1 MRMLQ
6 RFQTGARVPN
16 PLLPACG
23 RSAIVESMAH
33 TNSSWKPDVLGEG
46 FRSRTLDLGTDS
58 EGPVVATLVSYL
70 PPVAPAPVEGRVNA
84 LLYVHGWSDY
94 FFQAELARFWAA
106 QGVAFYAVDLRKY
119 GRSLR
124 PGQSEGYVDDLSEYD
139 ADLEAALA
147 AVEADVQFRYGSG
160 ASPVTSL
167 MAHSTGGL
175 VASLWAHRN
184 PGRIAALILNSPW
197 LELSGSSMLRFATNG
212 LLEPVVRRRPRT
224 RLKIPE
230 FGFYFR
236 SISSAMDGEWDV
248 DPQWRPPFSFPVRAG
263 WIKAVL
269 AGHAKVARGLDIR
282 VPILVLA
289 SAASTI
295 SPSWNPLMLRTDSVL
310 DVELMVQRG
319 LLLGPEVTTFRFDG
333 ALHDTLLSSLPV
345 RTRVYDG
352 IRRWAGAFMPGSG

>member
-1 MRMLQ
+1 MQLNW
-6 RFQTGARVPN
+6 V
-16 PLLPACG
+16 
-23 RSAIVESMAH
+23 
-33 TNSSWKPDVLGEG
+33 PDVLGEG
-46 FRSRTLDLGTDS
+46 FRSLSLDLGEDI

-70 PPVAPAPVEGRVNA
+70 PPGSADPAAPTAGKVDA

-94 FFQAELARFWAA
+94 FFQADLARFWAG

-124 PGQSEGYVDDLSEYD
+124 PGQSEGYVADLREYD

-147 AVEADVQFRYGSG
+147 AMDADLRNRYGSNIRV
-160 ASPVTSL
+160 STSL

-184 PGRIAALILNSPW
+184 PGRITALILNSPW
-197 LELSGSSMLRFATNG
+197 LEFSGSSMLRFATNG
-212 LLEPVVRRRPRT
+212 LLEPVARRRPRT

-236 SISSAMDGEWDV
+236 SISSEMDGEWDV
-248 DPQWRPPFSFPVRAG
+248 DPHWRPPFSFPVRAG

-269 AGHAKVARGLDIR
+269 AGHAQVARGLDIQAP
-282 VPILVLA
+282 VLLLA

-295 SPSWNPLMLRTDSVL
+295 APAWNPAMLSSDSVL
-310 DVELMVQRG
+310 DVDLMAQRG
-319 LLLGPEVTTFRFDG
+319 VLLGPQVTVNRFDG
-333 ALHDTLLSSLPV
+333 ALHDTVLSALPV
-345 RTRVYDG
+345 RTRVYSAMA
-352 IRRWAGAFMPGSG
+352 RWAGAFMLAD